1 MECPI
6 CLEIVDVSKNCVV
19 TECGHSFHCA
29 CLMRNAVTNGFGCPM
44 CRTAMAEEPEDDDD
58 DDDDDDS
65 EDDYDSLFSDDSEEE
80 QEEVDMDFSDLFQ
93 EDEDPLEVGSE
104 RTLEVGSERTLEER
118 TLDTMDN
125 DSESR
130 AEPLETLDN
139 EDTASEWSD
148 VESESDLVV
157 PDEEAEAE
165 VVVPNPSDIADF
177 LKSKGVTFDMLLN
190 ITLFEN
196 YIGYAKVIGKNE
208 CKRSFG
214 IVNNNIEKYLVKAK
228 QGRLNDIVRPV
239 KNRVAGSGAA
249 TAPATAATAKK
260 MFVSQEKCIARVVAE
275 EL

>member
-58 DDDDDDS
+58 DDDDS

-104 RTLEVGSERTLEER
+104 RTLEER
-118 TLDTMDN
+118 TLDNEETLDN

-130 AEPLETLDN
+130 AEPLETMDN

-157 PDEEAEAE
+157 PEEE

-239 KNRVAGSGAA
+239 KNRVAGSAA
-249 TAPATAATAKK
+249 APK
-260 MFVSQEKCIARVVAE
+260 MFASQEKCIARVVAE

>member
-44 CRTAMAEEPEDDDD
+44 CRTAMAEEPE
-58 DDDDDDS
+58 DDDDDS

-118 TLDTMDN
+118 TLDN
-125 DSESR
+125 E
-130 AEPLETLDN
+130 ETLDN